1 LGDVYK
7 RQEIGDSM
15 YSYIIGVITEVHEN
29 YIVLENNKIGYKI
42 FITDFFRDNVSAF
55 DEYKVYTEFVEREDA
70 SILYGFS
77 SQKERDLFNLL
88 TDVTSIGPKYAMN
101 ILSTMTVDE
110 CKTAIITDDIKLL
123 TQAPGVGKKTASR
136 IILELKEKI
145 EKDFAPSEK
154 SVNKEVKK
162 SSDSEFAREA
172 LLQLGYFKND
182 VDAFIENTDISGLSI
197 EDIMKKAMKSLDSS
211 R

>member
-1 LGDVYK
+1 
-7 RQEIGDSM
+7 M

-29 YIVLENNKIGYKI
+29 YIVLENNNIGYKI

-77 SQKERDLFNLL
+77 SQKERELFNLL

-145 EKDFAPSEK
+145 EKDFVPSEK
-154 SVNKEVKK
+154 PVYKEVKR
-162 SSDSEFAREA
+162 SNDSEFAREA

>member
-1 LGDVYK
+1 
-7 RQEIGDSM
+7 M

-29 YIVLENNKIGYKI
+29 YIVLENNNIGYKI

-77 SQKERDLFNLL
+77 SQKERELFNLL

-123 TQAPGVGKKTASR
+123 TQAPGVGKKNASR

-145 EKDFAPSEK
+145 EKDFVPSEK
-154 SVNKEVKK
+154 PVNKEVKR
-162 SSDSEFAREA
+162 SNDSEFAREA

>member
-1 LGDVYK
+1 
-7 RQEIGDSM
+7 M

-29 YIVLENNKIGYKI
+29 YIVLENNNIGYKI

-55 DEYKVYTEFVEREDA
+55 DEYKVYT
-70 SILYGFS
+70 
-77 SQKERDLFNLL
+77 QKERELFNLL

-145 EKDFAPSEK
+145 EKDFVPSEK
-154 SVNKEVKK
+154 PVNKEVKR
-162 SSDSEFAREA
+162 SNDSEFAREA

-182 VDAFIENTDISGLSI
+182 VDAFIQNTDISGLSI

>member
-1 LGDVYK
+1 
-7 RQEIGDSM
+7 M

-29 YIVLENNKIGYKI
+29 YIVLENHKIGYKI

-145 EKDFAPSEK
+145 EKD
-154 SVNKEVKK
+154 VNKEVKK

>member
-1 LGDVYK
+1 
-7 RQEIGDSM
+7 M

-110 CKTAIITDDIKLL
+110 CKNAIITDDIKLL

-145 EKDFAPSEK
+145 EKDFVPSEK
-154 SVNKEVKK
+154 PVSKEVKK

>member
-1 LGDVYK
+1 
-7 RQEIGDSM
+7 M

-77 SQKERDLFNLL
+77 SQKEKDLFNLL

-145 EKDFAPSEK
+145 EKDFVPSEK
-154 SVNKEVKK
+154 TDNKEVKK

-182 VDAFIENTDISGLSI
+182 VDVFIENTDISGLSI

>member
-1 LGDVYK
+1 
-7 RQEIGDSM
+7 M

-162 SSDSEFAREA
+162 STDSEFAREA

>member
-1 LGDVYK
+1 
-7 RQEIGDSM
+7 M

-145 EKDFAPSEK
+145 EKDFVPSEK
-154 SVNKEVKK
+154 PVTKEVKK
-162 SSDSEFAREA
+162 SSDFEFAREA

>member
-1 LGDVYK
+1 
-7 RQEIGDSM
+7 M

-77 SQKERDLFNLL
+77 SQKERNLFNLL

-145 EKDFAPSEK
+145 EKDFVPSEK
-154 SVNKEVKK
+154 PVKKEVKK

>member
-1 LGDVYK
+1 
-7 RQEIGDSM
+7 M
-15 YSYIIGVITEVHEN
+15 YSYIIGVVTEVHEN

-145 EKDFAPSEK
+145 EKDFVPSEK
-154 SVNKEVKK
+154 PVKKEVKK

>member
-1 LGDVYK
+1 
-7 RQEIGDSM
+7 M

-145 EKDFAPSEK
+145 EKDFVPSEK
-154 SVNKEVKK
+154 HVNKEVKK

>member
-1 LGDVYK
+1 
-7 RQEIGDSM
+7 M

-145 EKDFAPSEK
+145 EKDFVPSEK
-154 SVNKEVKK
+154 LVNKEVKK

>member
-1 LGDVYK
+1 
-7 RQEIGDSM
+7 M

-29 YIVLENNKIGYKI
+29 YIVLENNNIGYKI

-77 SQKERDLFNLL
+77 SQKERELFNLL

-145 EKDFAPSEK
+145 EKDFVPSEK
-154 SVNKEVKK
+154 PGNKEVKR
-162 SSDSEFAREA
+162 SNDSEFAREA

>member
-1 LGDVYK
+1 
-7 RQEIGDSM
+7 M

-145 EKDFAPSEK
+145 EKDFVPSEK
-154 SVNKEVKK
+154 PVKKEVKK

>member
-1 LGDVYK
+1 
-7 RQEIGDSM
+7 M

-145 EKDFAPSEK
+145 EKDFVPSEK
-154 SVNKEVKK
+154 PVTKEVKK

-211 R
+211 M

>member
-1 LGDVYK
+1 
-7 RQEIGDSM
+7 M

-42 FITDFFRDNVSAF
+42 FITDFFMDNVSAF

>member
-1 LGDVYK
+1 
-7 RQEIGDSM
+7 M

-29 YIVLENNKIGYKI
+29 YIVLENNNIGYKI

-77 SQKERDLFNLL
+77 SQKERELFNLL

-145 EKDFAPSEK
+145 EKDFVPSEK
-154 SVNKEVKK
+154 PVNKEVKR
-162 SSDSEFAREA
+162 SNDSEFAKEA

>member
-1 LGDVYK
+1 
-7 RQEIGDSM
+7 M

-136 IILELKEKI
+136 IILELKEKNR
-145 EKDFAPSEK
+145 KDFAPSEK

>member
-1 LGDVYK
+1 
-7 RQEIGDSM
+7 M
-15 YSYIIGVITEVHEN
+15 YSNIIGVITEVHEN
-29 YIVLENNKIGYKI
+29 YIVLENNNIGYKI

-77 SQKERDLFNLL
+77 SQKERELFNLL

-145 EKDFAPSEK
+145 EKDFVPSEK
-154 SVNKEVKK
+154 PVNKEVKR
-162 SSDSEFAREA
+162 SNDSEFAREA

-197 EDIMKKAMKSLDSS
+197 EDIMKKAMKSFDSS

>member
-1 LGDVYK
+1 
-7 RQEIGDSM
+7 M
-15 YSYIIGVITEVHEN
+15 
-29 YIVLENNKIGYKI
+29 
-42 FITDFFRDNVSAF
+42 
-55 DEYKVYTEFVEREDA
+55 
-70 SILYGFS
+70 YGFS

-101 ILSTMTVDE
+101 VLSTMTVDE

>member
-1 LGDVYK
+1 
-7 RQEIGDSM
+7 M

-29 YIVLENNKIGYKI
+29 YIVLENNNIGYKI

-77 SQKERDLFNLL
+77 SQKERELFNLL

-123 TQAPGVGKKTASR
+123 TQAPGVSKKTASR

-145 EKDFAPSEK
+145 EKDFVPSEK
-154 SVNKEVKK
+154 PVNKEVKK
-162 SSDSEFAREA
+162 SNDSEFAREA

>member
-1 LGDVYK
+1 
-7 RQEIGDSM
+7 M
-15 YSYIIGVITEVHEN
+15 YSYIIGVFTEVHEN

-145 EKDFAPSEK
+145 EKDFVPSEK
-154 SVNKEVKK
+154 TVNKEVKK

-197 EDIMKKAMKSLDSS
+197 EDIMKKVMKSLDSS

>member
-1 LGDVYK
+1 
-7 RQEIGDSM
+7 M

-29 YIVLENNKIGYKI
+29 YIVLENNNIGYKI

-77 SQKERDLFNLL
+77 SQKERELFNLL
-88 TDVTSIGPKYAMN
+88 TDITSIGPKYAMN

-145 EKDFAPSEK
+145 EKDFVPSEK
-154 SVNKEVKK
+154 PVNKEVKR
-162 SSDSEFAREA
+162 SNDSEFAREA

>member
-1 LGDVYK
+1 
-7 RQEIGDSM
+7 M

-29 YIVLENNKIGYKI
+29 YIVLENNNIGYKI

-77 SQKERDLFNLL
+77 SQKERELFNLL

-145 EKDFAPSEK
+145 EKDFVPSEK
-154 SVNKEVKK
+154 PVNKEVKR
-162 SSDSEFAREA
+162 SNDSEFAREA

-182 VDAFIENTDISGLSI
+182 VDAFIENNDISGLSI

>member
-1 LGDVYK
+1 
-7 RQEIGDSM
+7 M

-29 YIVLENNKIGYKI
+29 YIVLENNNIGYKI

-77 SQKERDLFNLL
+77 SQKERELFNLL

-145 EKDFAPSEK
+145 EKDFVPSEK
-154 SVNKEVKK
+154 PVNKEVKR
-162 SSDSEFAREA
+162 SNDSEFAREA

-197 EDIMKKAMKSLDSS
+197 EDIMKKAMKSFDSS

>member
-1 LGDVYK
+1 
-7 RQEIGDSM
+7 M

-29 YIVLENNKIGYKI
+29 YIVLENNNIGYKI
-42 FITDFFRDNVSAF
+42 FITDFFRDNVSGF
-55 DEYKVYTEFVEREDA
+55 DEYKVYTEFVDREDA

-77 SQKERDLFNLL
+77 SQKERELFNLL

-145 EKDFAPSEK
+145 EKDFVPSEK
-154 SVNKEVKK
+154 PVNKEVKR
-162 SSDSEFAREA
+162 SNDSEFAREA

>member
-1 LGDVYK
+1 
-7 RQEIGDSM
+7 M

-77 SQKERDLFNLL
+77 SQNERDLFNLL

-145 EKDFAPSEK
+145 EKDFVPSEK
-154 SVNKEVKK
+154 PVIKEVKK

>member
-1 LGDVYK
+1 
-7 RQEIGDSM
+7 
-15 YSYIIGVITEVHEN
+15 
-29 YIVLENNKIGYKI
+29 
-42 FITDFFRDNVSAF
+42 
-55 DEYKVYTEFVEREDA
+55 
-70 SILYGFS
+70 
-77 SQKERDLFNLL
+77 
-88 TDVTSIGPKYAMN
+88 MN

-145 EKDFAPSEK
+145 EKDFVPSEK
-154 SVNKEVKK
+154 PVNKEEKR
-162 SSDSEFAREA
+162 SNDSEFAREA

>member
-1 LGDVYK
+1 
-7 RQEIGDSM
+7 M

-42 FITDFFRDNVSAF
+42 FITDFFRDSVSAF

-77 SQKERDLFNLL
+77 SQKERELFNLL
-88 TDVTSIGPKYAMN
+88 TNVTSIGPKYAMN
-101 ILSTMTVDE
+101 ILSTMTVNE
-110 CKTAIITDDIKLL
+110 CKTAIISDDIKLL
-123 TQAPGVGKKTASR
+123 TQAPGIGKKTASR

-145 EKDFAPSEK
+145 EKDFIPSETTVHK
-154 SVNKEVKK
+154 DVKK
-162 SSDSEFAREA
+162 SNDSEFAREA

-182 VDAFIENTDISGLSI
+182 VEAFIENTSISDLSI
-197 EDIMKKAMKSLDSS
+197 EDIMKKAMKSLDNS

>member
-1 LGDVYK
+1 
-7 RQEIGDSM
+7 M

-29 YIVLENNKIGYKI
+29 YIVLENNNIGYKI

-77 SQKERDLFNLL
+77 SQKERELFNLL

-136 IILELKEKI
+136 IVLELKEKI
-145 EKDFAPSEK
+145 EKDFVPSEK
-154 SVNKEVKK
+154 PVNKEVKR
-162 SSDSEFAREA
+162 SNDSEFAREA